1 MESMHSFNLLPSVGM
16 RAVEKIGLRS
26 SWTMWAVAALFAVI
40 VLAVPA
46 DRKVSADLP
55 ELSITI
61 EVDEDSINYE
71 TAEAT
76 VTVSGVETLPEDER
90 NTWSVAVRTE
100 VKGDSSTQITKN
112 ISAFGNPDANGVY
125 SADVHLA
132 RYDGEPESDHS
143 NLTHSLNPGKLHV
156 VKAFVSYYNPNSR
169 QETAQAEF
177 TTKGT
182 DGCVKHENEENV
194 SWNSNALELESF
206 RSENTLGFK
215 IGVKRSYAPVNSGRC
230 IHYRYRK
237 AIADDYTGPFSIFV
251 TQNPGNTTRR
261 VIIRLTGLDPATT
274 YYLDTA
280 ADKTMQNLGIGYS
293 VRTNGALPNVDTVN
307 VSKSSITQNSAVAD
321 VTVANPNSNNL
332 TIHLRYYKT
341 ADKDADPRTETT
353 DSKPTVAGPLAFNL
367 GSLVAS
373 TSYMVDASTGVD
385 YRPTYTKTDTF
396 PTLPNSPVLDS
407 VEIGDGQLKV
417 SWTKP
422 TGGDAI
428 DEYIVQ
434 WKSGSQTFQDA
445 TDDVTDDREA
455 SVAHVFGTTAYH
467 TTITGLENGTQHTV
481 QVIAKNESGQATSN
495 TATKIPA
502 GLPSEPK
509 NLSVSPGNQQ
519 LILSWEEPDELGGGI
534 DGYEVQSKKADDS
547 TAVWAT
553 SSATVVS
560 ETDAQSNIT
569 TYSTTIT
576 GLDFSTK
583 YEVRVRAKNSI
594 TKTNE
599 EHYVWAESAGTTI
612 PDVPTGL
619 ESESGNQQLTLSWEE
634 PSVLGTVAISD
645 YVVQY
650 RKTSDTSWSTSGATN
665 EESTDSETSVTT
677 YSNTITGLDY
687 STDYDLRVRAD
698 NGVTLQ
704 DDDGYNWAL
713 FDGQT
718 IPDSPGNFEVVPG
731 DERLTLRWDAP
742 ADSGS
747 LSIDG
752 YVVQYKKADDSNAV
766 WATSSAAV
774 ASETDAQSNITT
786 YSTTITGL
794 ENDVRYSVRV
804 RAVNVATLDD
814 DEGYNWATESETPVP
829 SPSIETVTVDANS
842 VTQTGATVTVT
853 LDRTNGVTQKAHV
866 QYQTVPN
873 GGWSTPS
880 KPGDIDAISGDIVLD
895 SLKGNTEYEVQ
906 AWLETDANTT
916 VKSEPFTTKPVPPG
930 VPTNTTVTPGNTT
943 IKLAWDPPSDDGG
956 SAIDHYVIQWDELVG
971 LNWDS
976 PLGDVTT
983 TDEEYDITGLAN
995 GTRYAVRLRAD
1006 NLAPLPT
1013 GKDYNWVFS
1022 NDTPSRKPDAPVIQS
1037 VTEADTKL
1045 TVTWNKP
1052 YNGGTGITKYLL
1064 RWKDSAVTGWD
1075 SPLGTRTVDKDV
1087 LTTEIGSL
1095 TNGTTYAIQ
1104 VRAKNENGDGPWSAE
1119 ETGTPRPDPSVDRV
1133 DVPDGAVT
1141 QTEAVATVYIA
1152 DPTGESKTV
1161 HLQYGINTSPI
1172 SWVPVSSQVTGTSSV
1187 TFPTLTPLKSDT
1199 EYRVEASFDGAF
1211 NSGVEF
1217 KTFTTKRPT
1226 ISDVQ
1231 VADSTVAQTSA
1242 KATVTILHPNGKPQT
1257 VYLRY
1262 RPTTQNDWSTTA
1274 SDAGEDTDTSSITT
1288 DAEIDIAGLKSDTDY
1303 EVEVSLESDYSQSDT
1318 VIFTTDPPTLT
1329 DIKISEEMQE
1339 SAKATVDI
1347 DEPHGRSL
1355 PVFVRYRKVTDP
1367 VNTDWKRRDTSST
1380 MDAAVS
1386 TFTAL
1391 TSGTKYEAQASLDE
1405 NFPDKEG
1412 ITVTSDE
1419 FTTKDPSLSGLSWEA
1434 ELTGAT
1440 ITVDIQAPNDQALTI
1455 NYRYRP
1461 TSQADWSTTASDA
1474 GSDITTGEADSEVAT
1489 ISLTGLNTST
1499 RYEVQVSLSSDLANP
1514 TLPVLDTTFTT
1525 LSPDTSIEKIE
1536 VSDRTQETAKVT
1548 VEVDKPDTNGNTVYL
1563 HFKKVDETAWSTP
1576 ADTDDSDPDEVE
1588 FMLDELDAH
1597 SHYHVEVSLDS
1608 GFANSTT
1615 VPFWTLREPEIDSV
1629 NAVDTTKTSA
1639 KAVVDILYDDGTERT
1654 VHLRYIVKADSPD
1667 WDNDGTETS
1676 TTSDTAT
1683 AEKLLEGLTAGTTY
1697 ILQASFDDSFPD
1709 DETEKTEF
1717 TTKHLPSISQVII
1730 DADTVT
1736 KESATAIVSIA
1747 NSDGIKR
1754 IVHLQFRKKVATPE
1768 DEWSDPPL
1776 EEDEGTDVG
1785 STSFGLEDL
1794 HSGTEYEVEV
1804 SFDSNFETG
1813 VEDTTFTTKYLPS
1826 VSGVRVDPS
1835 TITKTTATAEV
1846 SIANPDGTLQTVHLC
1861 YIVYSA
1867 TADCASDGTK
1877 VTTTSD
1883 TEAATKGLED
1893 LLAGTNYLLLA
1904 SFDDTFPSGA
1914 TEQTTFPTDPEP
1926 SADSVSVS
1934 KETKTTATATVVIA
1948 DPDGSEQAVHLQ
1960 YRRESAA
1967 PTDAWETEEPETS
1980 TSASAT
1986 FNLDDLT
1993 EGTTYDVEAWLARD
2007 TSHKVTTTF
2016 TTDAE
2021 TTQAPPLN
2029 TTPPANINPPQQRT
2043 PTPSVS
2049 DVSFDNITQTS
2060 ARARVSIADAGSS
2073 QKSVHLRYRED
2084 GTTRWTSAP
2093 AKKTRGASAT
2103 ISLTGLTAG
2112 TTYEVQ
2118 AWLTSSTPPSGT
2130 QVHEFTTLDEVV
2142 PEPSILALECENI
2155 GQTFAT
2161 AMVKIANA
2169 GTDMKEVYLKHS
2181 MDGVDSWTTLPSP
2194 SVTYTDSTSISLTGL
2209 QVGTTYEVAVALTND
2224 FNGMLTCSFTTLT
2237 FDPSVSGIGISDIT
2251 NTSAVATVSIAS
2263 PGTSQKTVHLRYRVY
2278 GETEWGATHTETT
2291 TGSSAQFG
2299 LMSLSPR
2306 TTYEVQASLES
2317 AFASSRSVM
2326 LTTSTPDPSVSG
2338 IGISD
2343 ITNTSAVATVSIASP
2358 GTSLKTVHLRYR
2370 VFGETEWGTE
2380 QTETTTGAS
2389 AQFDLT
2395 GLEPQTKYEVEAS
2408 LSSDFTESKTATF
2421 TTLVPDHSVSS
2432 VSIGNITQVSA
2443 VATIAIADAG
2453 EAQKTVHLRYR
2464 VEGTEEWSDP
2474 ALTTTTYGASVT
2486 IDIAGLTPDTSYEVQ
2501 ASLDGAFP
2509 EELTESVSF
2518 STLRYPS
2525 LSDVDVTDITKTT
2538 ATAEIDIADPD
2549 GTSQTLHLRYRTT
2562 MPQGSWSATLTTTS
2576 TTADASIKLTGLTT
2590 DTEYE
2595 VEASLTSA
2603 FAVAVSDTFTTLPS
2617 DPVVSGV
2624 SVSGIT
2630 QTTATADIDIANS
2643 DGSSQTV
2650 HLRYRTT
2657 TPRGDWSAT
2666 LTTASSTGG
2675 ASIDLAGLT
2684 PGTEYDVQSSLDG
2697 TFPSTRTKYDTFTTL
2712 RYPSIASLEAENIGR
2727 NGATVSATIADSLG
2741 ESQTVYV
2748 RHRQSRY
2755 IAWRTTQQTDSV
2767 DDIASLRLRG
2777 LSSGTDYIA
2786 EASLDSTFP
2795 DGETRS
2801 VTFTTKERKDDDTA
2815 AVVVQEAHAVYIPLL
2830 GFSPQML
2837 RFVAIEGG
2845 DSPAPQTFSVW
2856 NRAQGTMDF
2865 ILSNQQ
2871 EWLSQEPISGTS
2883 GGPAD
2888 PVTITASVDSSELA
2902 SGQYVDIISIDV
2914 SASGKSPDQVV
2925 VVLDVLPP
2933 DYVRQFVSRDEGGTV
2948 ILPDGTV
2955 KIVVQPLSPP
2965 KDVDIE
2971 LMKLNLQA
2979 HGAPPGDQQ
2988 RVVVAI
2994 ESNTYEP
3001 GGDTPEDVAYL
3012 PYVTLWVMLP
3022 DGEEAACA
3030 ESRVRLYSVQGDWS
3044 LVGHSCETDE
3054 SGSVWAVADVERLGA
3069 VALVIDDSPA
3079 TPTPMPA
3086 AAAMATPTGSVIS
3099 DATSATVRTSL
3110 PAAPP
3115 TPVPTAVPTA
3125 VPVPVAQAA
3134 AALEPETMPTPTATA
3149 VPATVEPPDP
3159 AMQTSAEPD
3168 GSGGMN
3174 GVILAA
3180 IGLPMLLGALLLGYL
3195 IYRERRRRNGIHI

>member
-1 MESMHSFNLLPSVGM
+1 
-16 RAVEKIGLRS
+16 
-26 SWTMWAVAALFAVI
+26 MWVVAALFAVI
-40 VLAVPA
+40 LLAVPA

-332 TIHLRYYKT
+332 TVHLRYYKT

-353 DSKPTVAGPLAFNL
+353 DSKPTVEGPLAFNL

-373 TSYMVDASTGVD
+373 TSYMVDASTLVD
-385 YRPTYTKTDTF
+385 YHPTYTKTDTF
-396 PTLPNSPVLDS
+396 PTLPNKPTIDS

-422 TGGDAI
+422 AGGEAI
-428 DEYIVQ
+428 DEYVVQ

-455 SVAHVFGTTAYH
+455 SVAHVSGTTAYH
-467 TTITGLENGTQHTV
+467 TTITGLTNGTPYTV

-495 TATKIPA
+495 TETKKPA

-509 NLSVSPGNQQ
+509 SLSVTPGNKQ
-519 LILSWEEPDELGGGI
+519 LTLSWEEPDELGGGI
-534 DGYEVQSKKADDS
+534 NGYEVQSKKADDS

-553 SSATVVS
+553 SSATVAS

-583 YEVRVRAKNSI
+583 YDVQVRAKNSI
-594 TKTNE
+594 TRTNE
-599 EHYVWAESAGTTI
+599 EDYDWAKSAGTTI
-612 PDVPTGL
+612 PDVPTRL
-619 ESESGNQQLTLSWEE
+619 ESESGNQQVTLSWKE
-634 PSVLGTVAISD
+634 PTNLGTVAISD

-698 NGVTLQ
+698 NGVVLQ
-704 DDDGYNWAL
+704 DDDGYNWAV

-718 IPDSPGNFEVVPG
+718 IPDSPDNFDVVPG
-731 DERLTLRWDAP
+731 DEQLTLSWDAP

-752 YVVQYKKADDSNAV
+752 YVVQYKKTAD
-766 WATSSAAV
+766 SSWSSLSTLT
-774 ASETDAQSNITT
+774 ASTLEK
-786 YSTTITGL
+786 TIGSL
-794 ENDVRYSVRV
+794 DNDVPYSVRV
-804 RAVNVATLDD
+804 RAVNIATLDD
-814 DEGYNWATESETPVP
+814 EEGYNWATDSGTPVP

-873 GGWSTPS
+873 GGWSTPP

-906 AWLETDANTT
+906 AWLETDVNTK

-930 VPTNTTVTPGNTT
+930 VPTNTTVKPGNTT
-943 IKLAWDPPSDDGG
+943 IKLEWDPPSDDGG

-1013 GKDYNWVFS
+1013 GKDHNWVFS

-1045 TVTWNKP
+1045 TVTWIKP
-1052 YNGGTGITKYLL
+1052 YNGGTVITKYLL

-1075 SPLGTRTVDKDV
+1075 SPLGTRTVDEDV

-1104 VRAKNENGDGPWSAE
+1104 VRAKNENGDGPWSVE
-1119 ETGTPRPDPSVDRV
+1119 DTGTPRPDPSVDRI

-1161 HLQYGINTSPI
+1161 HLQYGINKSPI
-1172 SWVPVSSQVTGTSSV
+1172 SWVPVPSQVTGTASV

-1199 EYRVEASFDGAF
+1199 EYRVEASFDGTF
-1211 NSGVEF
+1211 DSGVEF

-1226 ISDVQ
+1226 VSDVQ
-1231 VADSTVAQTSA
+1231 VADSTVDQTSA

-1274 SDAGEDTDTSSITT
+1274 SDAGEDTDTSSVTT

-1434 ELTGAT
+1434 GLTGAT

-1474 GSDITTGEADSEVAT
+1474 GSDSTTGEADSEVAT

-1667 WDNDGTETS
+1667 WDNNGTETS

-1683 AEKLLEGLTAGTTY
+1683 AEKLLEDLTAGTTY

-1709 DETEKTEF
+1709 DETEETEF

-1747 NSDGIKR
+1747 NSDGIER
-1754 IVHLQFRKKVATPE
+1754 IVYLQFRKKDATPE

-1813 VEDTTFTTKYLPS
+1813 VEDTTFTTKFLPS

-1835 TITKTTATAEV
+1835 TITKSTATAEV
-1846 SIANPDGTLQTVHLC
+1846 SIANPDGTPQTVHLC

-1883 TEAATKGLED
+1883 TGAATKGLED

-1904 SFDDTFPSGA
+1904 SFDDTFPSGS

-1934 KETKTTATATVVIA
+1934 NETKTTATATVVIA
-1948 DPDGSEQAVHLQ
+1948 DPDGGEQAVHLQ

-1980 TSASAT
+1980 TDESAT

-2021 TTQAPPLN
+2021 TTQAPPPN
-2029 TTPPANINPPQQRT
+2029 TTPPANINPPQQRS

-2049 DVSFDNITQTS
+2049 DVSFDNITQIAADAT
-2060 ARARVSIADAGSS
+2060 VSLSDAGSS
-2073 QKSVHLRYRED
+2073 QKTVRLRYRED
-2084 GTTRWTSAP
+2084 GDTRWTAVP
-2093 AKKTRGASAT
+2093 AEKTRGASAT

-2130 QVHEFTTLDEVV
+2130 QIHEFTTLDEVV

-2181 MDGVDSWTTLPSP
+2181 MDGLDSWTTLPSP
-2194 SVTYTDSTSISLTGL
+2194 SVTYTDSTSINLTGL
-2209 QVGTTYEVAVALTND
+2209 QVGTTYEVAVALTED
-2224 FNGMLTCSFTTLT
+2224 FNGMLTCSFTTLASDPSVSGIGIGDIT
-2237 FDPSVSGIGISDIT
+2237 NTSAVATVNIASPGSSQKTVHLRYRELGETEWGTTHTETTTGSSAQFSLTSLSPRTTYEVQASLESDFSASRSVMFTTSTPDPSVSGIGISDIT

-2263 PGTSQKTVHLRYRVY
+2263 PGTSQKTVHLRYRV
-2278 GETEWGATHTETT
+2278 
-2291 TGSSAQFG
+2291 
-2299 LMSLSPR
+2299 
-2306 TTYEVQASLES
+2306 
-2317 AFASSRSVM
+2317 
-2326 LTTSTPDPSVSG
+2326 
-2338 IGISD
+2338 
-2343 ITNTSAVATVSIASP
+2343 
-2358 GTSLKTVHLRYR
+2358 
-2370 VFGETEWGTE
+2370 FGETEWGTE
-2380 QTETTTGAS
+2380 QTGTTSGSS

-2395 GLEPQTKYEVEAS
+2395 GLEPQTKYEVEAA
-2408 LSSDFTESKTATF
+2408 LSSDFTGSKTATF
-2421 TTLVPDHSVSS
+2421 TTLVPDPSLSS
-2432 VSIGNITQVSA
+2432 VTIGNIRQTSA
-2443 VATIAIADAG
+2443 VATISIADAG

-2474 ALTTTTYGASVT
+2474 ALTTTTYGASAT

-2501 ASLDGAFP
+2501 ASLDDSFVAFAS
-2509 EELTESVSF
+2509 TTF
-2518 STLRYPS
+2518 KTLRYPS
-2525 LSDVDVTDITKTT
+2525 LSDIDATDITKTT

-2549 GTSQTLHLRYRTT
+2549 GSSQMVHLRYRTT
-2562 MPQGSWSATLTTTS
+2562 TPQGSWSSTLTTTS
-2576 TTADASIKLTGLTT
+2576 TTADASIGLTGLTT
-2590 DTEYE
+2590 DTGYE
-2595 VEASLTSA
+2595 VQASLTSD
-2603 FAVAVSDTFTTLPS
+2603 FAVVVSDTFNTLPP

-2630 QTTATADIDIANS
+2630 QTSATANIEIANS
-2643 DGSSQTV
+2643 DGSSRTV
-2650 HLRYRTT
+2650 SMRYRTT

-2666 LTTASSTGG
+2666 LTITSSTDG

-2684 PGTEYDVQSSLDG
+2684 PGTQYDVQASLDG
-2697 TFPSTRTKYDTFTTL
+2697 TFPAARTKFDTFTTL

-2727 NGATVSATIADSLG
+2727 NGATVSATIADSQG

-2748 RHRQSRY
+2748 RHRQSRH

-2767 DDIASLRLRG
+2767 DDIASIRLRG
-2777 LSSGTDYIA
+2777 LSSGTEYIA
-2786 EASLDSTFP
+2786 EASLDSSFP
-2795 DGETRS
+2795 SDGTKS
-2801 VTFTTKERKDDDTA
+2801 VAFKTKERRDDDT
-2815 AVVVQEAHAVYIPLL
+2815 AVVVQEARSVNVPLP
-2830 GFSPQML
+2830 GFYPQML

-2845 DSPAPQTFSVW
+2845 DSPDPQTFSVW
-2856 NRAQGTMDF
+2856 NRAQGTMEF

-2871 EWLSQEPISGTS
+2871 EWLSQEPTSGTS

-2914 SASGKSPDQVV
+2914 SASGRSPDQVV

-2933 DYVRQFVSRDEGGTV
+2933 DYVRQFVSRSEGGTV

-2979 HGAPPGDQQ
+2979 HGAPPGERE

-2994 ESNTYEP
+2994 DSNTYEP

-3022 DGEEAACA
+3022 AGEEAACA
-3030 ESRVRLYSVQGDWS
+3030 GGRVRMYSVQGDWS
-3044 LVGHSCETDE
+3044 LLEHSCETDE
-3054 SGSVWAVADVERLGA
+3054 SGDVWAVANVERLGA
-3069 VALVIDDSPA
+3069 FVLVIDDSPA
-3079 TPTPMPA
+3079 TPTPTPA
-3086 AAAMATPTGSVIS
+3086 ATAMATSTGSVIG
-3099 DATSATVRTSL
+3099 SASSSTVRTSL
-3110 PAAPP
+3110 PAMPP
-3115 TPVPTAVPTA
+3115 TPVPTAVPTV
-3125 VPVPVAQAA
+3125 VPAPVAQAA
-3134 AALEPETMPTPTATA
+3134 AAPGPETMPTPTATA
-3149 VPATVEPPDP
+3149 VPATVEPPAA
-3159 AMQTSAEPD
+3159 AMQASAEPD
-3168 GSGGMN
+3168 GSGGMSS
-3174 GVILAA
+3174 VILAA
-3180 IGLPMLLGALLLGYL
+3180 IGLPMLSGALLLGYL
-3195 IYRERRRRNGIHI
+3195 IYRERRRRNGNHI

>member
-1 MESMHSFNLLPSVGM
+1 
-16 RAVEKIGLRS
+16 
-26 SWTMWAVAALFAVI
+26 MWVVAALFAVI
-40 VLAVPA
+40 LLAVPA

-76 VTVSGVETLPEDER
+76 VTVSGVETLPEDQR
-90 NTWSVAVRTE
+90 NTWTVTIRTE
-100 VKGDSSTQITKN
+100 VKGDSSTRLTK
-112 ISAFGNPDANGVY
+112 SGFSFGNPDANGVY

-132 RYDGEPESDHS
+132 KYDGEPESDHS
-143 NLTHSLNPGKLHV
+143 NLTHGLKQGELQV
-156 VKAFVSYYNPNSR
+156 VKAIVSYYKPEHR
-169 QETAQAEF
+169 EETAQAEF

-182 DGCVKHENEENV
+182 DGCVKHENEESV
-194 SWNSNALELESF
+194 SWNSSILNSESSY
-206 RSENTLGFK
+206 SETTLGF
-215 IGVKRSYAPVNSGRC
+215 ILGVKKTYAPVNSGRC

-237 AIADDYTGPFSIFV
+237 VARDEITEPVAVFV
-251 TQNPGNTTRR
+251 VNNPGNTKRQ
-261 VIIRLTGLDPATT
+261 VVVKLTGLEPSTT
-274 YYLDTA
+274 YQFESA
-280 ADKTMQNLGIGYS
+280 ADERMQNTGIPYTI
-293 VRTNGALPNVDTVN
+293 RTEGALPNVDTVA
-307 VSKSSITQNSAVAD
+307 VRKSSITQTSAVAD
-321 VTVANPNSNNL
+321 VTVANPNSDDL
-332 TIHLRYYKT
+332 TVHLRYYKT
-341 ADKDADPRTETT
+341 ADKDANPRTETT
-353 DSKPTVAGPLAFNL
+353 DSKPTVEGPLEFNL
-367 GSLVAS
+367 GSLAAS
-373 TSYMVDASTGVD
+373 TSYMVDASTLVD
-385 YRPTYTKTDTF
+385 YHPSYTKTDTF
-396 PTLPNSPVLDS
+396 PTLPNSPSLDS

-422 TGGDAI
+422 DGGEAI

-445 TDDVTDDREA
+445 TDDVTEDREA
-455 SVAHVFGTTAYH
+455 SVAHVSGTTAYQ

-495 TATKIPA
+495 TVTKKPA
-502 GLPSEPK
+502 SLPSAPK
-509 NLSVSPGNQQ
+509 SLSVTPGNKQ
-519 LILSWEEPDELGGGI
+519 LTLSWQEPDELGGGI
-534 DGYEVQSKKADDS
+534 TGYEVQSKKADDS

-553 SSATVVS
+553 SSATVAS
-560 ETDAQSNIT
+560 ETDAQSNVT

-576 GLDFSTK
+576 GLDYSTK
-583 YEVRVRAKNSI
+583 YDVRVRAKNSI

-599 EHYVWAESAGTTI
+599 EDYVWAKSTGTTI

-619 ESESGNQQLTLSWEE
+619 KSESGNQQLTLSWKE
-634 PSVLGTVAISD
+634 PADLGTVAISD

-650 RKTSDTSWSTSGATN
+650 RKTSETSWSTSGAAN
-665 EESTDSETSVTT
+665 QESTDSETSVTT
-677 YSNTITGLDY
+677 YSNIITGLDH
-687 STDYDLRVRAD
+687 STDYDLRVRAE

-704 DDDGYNWAL
+704 NDDGYNWAIG
-713 FDGQT
+713 DGQT

-731 DERLTLRWDAP
+731 DEQLTLTWEAP

-752 YVVQYKKADDSNAV
+752 YVVQYKKTADAS
-766 WATSSAAV
+766 WSSLSTLG
-774 ASETDAQSNITT
+774 ASTLR
-786 YSTTITGL
+786 TIIGSL
-794 ENDVRYSVRV
+794 ENDVAYSVRV
-804 RAVNVATLDD
+804 RAVNTATLDD
-814 DEGYNWATESETPVP
+814 DEGYNWATEPGTPVP

-842 VTQTGATVTVT
+842 VTQTGATVTIT

-873 GGWSTPS
+873 GGWSTPP

-906 AWLETDANTT
+906 AWLETDVSTK

-930 VPTNTTVTPGNTT
+930 VPTNSTFTAGDT
-943 IKLAWDPPSDDGG
+943 IIELSWDPPSDDGG
-956 SAIDHYVIQWDELVG
+956 STIDHYVIQWDELVG

-983 TDEEYDITGLAN
+983 TDEEYDITGLTN
-995 GTRYAVRLRAD
+995 GTRYAIRLRAD

-1064 RWKDSAVTGWD
+1064 RWKDSAVTGWA

-1104 VRAKNENGDGPWSAE
+1104 VRAKNENGDGPWSVE
-1119 ETGTPRPDPSVDRV
+1119 DTGTPRPDPSVDRI

-1161 HLQYGINTSPI
+1161 YLQYGINTSPI
-1172 SWVPVSSQVTGTSSV
+1172 SWVPVPSQVTGTASV

-1199 EYRVEASFDGAF
+1199 EYRVEASFDGTF

-1226 ISDVQ
+1226 VSDVQ
-1231 VADSTVAQTSA
+1231 VADSTVAQTSGR
-1242 KATVTILHPNGKPQT
+1242 ATVTILHPNGKPQT

-1262 RPTTQNDWSTTA
+1262 RPITQNDWSTTA

-1329 DIKISEEMQE
+1329 DINISEEMQE

-1380 MDAAVS
+1380 MDLAVS
-1386 TFTAL
+1386 TLTEL
-1391 TSGTKYEAQASLDE
+1391 TSGTKYEAQASLDDT
-1405 NFPDKEG
+1405 FPDKEG

-1455 NYRYRP
+1455 SYRYRP

-1474 GSDITTGEADSEVAT
+1474 GSDSTTGAADSEVAT
-1489 ISLTGLNTST
+1489 ISLTDLSTST
-1499 RYEVQVSLSSDLANP
+1499 KYEVQVSLSSDLVNP

-1536 VSDRTQETAKVT
+1536 VSERTQNTAKVT

-1683 AEKLLEGLTAGTTY
+1683 AEKLLEGLTAGTSY
-1697 ILQASFDDSFPD
+1697 NLQASFDDSFPD
-1709 DETEKTEF
+1709 EETEETEF

-1747 NSDGIKR
+1747 NPDGIKR
-1754 IVHLQFRKKVATPE
+1754 IVYLQFRKKDATPE

-1776 EEDEGTDVG
+1776 EEDEGTDEG
-1785 STSFGLEDL
+1785 SASFGLEDL
-1794 HSGTEYEVEV
+1794 HSGTEYEVQV

-2049 DVSFDNITQTS
+2049 DVTFANITQT
-2060 ARARVSIADAGSS
+2060 AADATVSLRNAGTG
-2073 QKSVHLRYRED
+2073 QKTVRLRYRED

-2093 AKKTRGASAT
+2093 AKKTNGASTT

-2118 AWLTSSTPPSGT
+2118 AWLTTNSPPSGT
-2130 QVHEFTTLDEVV
+2130 QIYEFTTLDEVV
-2142 PEPSILALECENI
+2142 PEPSIADLECENI

-2161 AMVKIANA
+2161 AIVKIANA
-2169 GTDMKEVYLKHS
+2169 GTDMKEIYLKHS
-2181 MDGVDSWTTLPSP
+2181 VDGVDSWTTLPSP

-2209 QVGTTYEVAVALTND
+2209 QVGTTYELAVALTND
-2224 FNGMLTCSFTTLT
+2224 FNGMLTCSFTTLAS
-2237 FDPSVSGIGISDIT
+2237 DPSVSGIGISDIT
-2251 NTSAVATVSIAS
+2251 NTSAMATVNIAS
-2263 PGTSQKTVHLRYRVY
+2263 PGTAQKSVHLRYREF
-2278 GETEWGATHTETT
+2278 GEAGWGTAQTKST
-2291 TGSSAQFG
+2291 TGASAQFS
-2299 LMSLSPR
+2299 LTSLSPR
-2306 TTYEVQASLES
+2306 TTYEVQASLASDFS
-2317 AFASSRSVM
+2317 ASRSVM
-2326 LTTSTPDPSVSG
+2326 FTTSTPDPSVSG
-2338 IGISD
+2338 INMGN
-2343 ITNTSAVATVSIASP
+2343 ITDTSASATVGIAHP
-2358 GTSLKTVHLRYR
+2358 GTAQKTVHLRYR
-2370 VFGETEWGTE
+2370 VFGKSEWSTA
-2380 QTETTTGAS
+2380 QTETTSGSS

-2395 GLEPQTKYEVEAS
+2395 GLEPRTKYEVEAS
-2408 LSSDFTESKTATF
+2408 LSSDFTGSKTATF
-2421 TTLVPDHSVSS
+2421 TTLVPDPSVSS
-2432 VSIGNITQVSA
+2432 VSIGNITQTSA
-2443 VATIAIADAG
+2443 VATTSIADAG
-2453 EAQKTVHLRYR
+2453 EAQKTVHLRHR

-2474 ALTTTTYGASVT
+2474 ALTATTYGASVT

-2501 ASLDGAFP
+2501 ASLDDSFAAY
-2509 EELTESVSF
+2509 TSVSF

-2525 LSDVDVTDITKTT
+2525 LSDIDVTGITKTT

-2549 GTSQTLHLRYRTT
+2549 GTTQTVHLRYRTAT
-2562 MPQGSWSATLTTTS
+2562 PQGAWSGTQTTTS
-2576 TTADASIKLTGLTT
+2576 ASADASIGLTGLTT

-2595 VEASLTSA
+2595 VEASLTSD
-2603 FAVAVSDTFTTLPS
+2603 FTDSVSDTFTTLPP

-2630 QTTATADIDIANS
+2630 QTTATANIDIANS

-2650 HLRYRTT
+2650 NLRYRTT

-2666 LTTASSTGG
+2666 LTTASSTDS

-2684 PGTEYDVQSSLDG
+2684 PGTEYDVQASLDG
-2697 TFPSTRTKYDTFTTL
+2697 TFLAARTKYDTFTTL
-2712 RYPSIASLEAENIGR
+2712 RYPSIASLEAGNIGR
-2727 NGATVSATIADSLG
+2727 NGATVSATIADSQG

-2767 DDIASLRLRG
+2767 DDVANLRLRG
-2777 LSSGTDYIA
+2777 LSSGTEYIA
-2786 EASLDSTFP
+2786 EASLDSSFP
-2795 DGETRS
+2795 DEETRS
-2801 VTFTTKERKDDDTA
+2801 VAFTTKERKDDDDT
-2815 AVVVQEAHAVYIPLL
+2815 VVVQEARSVNVPLP

-2871 EWLSQEPISGTS
+2871 EWLSEQPTS
-2883 GGPAD
+2883 GMSAGPAD

-2914 SASGKSPDQVV
+2914 SASGRSPDQVV

-2933 DYVRQFVSRDEGGTV
+2933 DYVRQFVSRSEGGTV
-2948 ILPDGTV
+2948 VLPDGTV

-2979 HGAPPGDQQ
+2979 HGAPPGERE

-3001 GGDTPEDVAYL
+3001 GGDTPEDIAYL

-3022 DGEEAACA
+3022 DGEEAACT
-3030 ESRVRLYSVQGDWS
+3030 ESRVRMYSVQGDWS
-3044 LVGHSCETDE
+3044 LVEHSCETDE
-3054 SGSVWAVADVERLGA
+3054 SGNVWVVADVERLGA
-3069 VALVIDDSPA
+3069 FALVIDDSPV
-3079 TPTPMPA
+3079 TPTPTPA
-3086 AAAMATPTGSVIS
+3086 AAAIATPTGSVIGS
-3099 DATSATVRTSL
+3099 ASSATVRTSL
-3110 PAAPP
+3110 PAMPP

-3125 VPVPVAQAA
+3125 VPAPVAQAA
-3134 AALEPETMPTPTATA
+3134 AALEPATTPTPTATA
-3149 VPATVEPPDP
+3149 IPQTVDSTEPVLQ
-3159 AMQTSAEPD
+3159 ASADPD
-3168 GSGGMN
+3168 GSGGMS

-3180 IGLPMLLGALLLGYL
+3180 IGLPMLLGAMLLGYL
-3195 IYRERRRRNGIHI
+3195 IYREKRRRNGNHI